1 MKPLY
6 LSLMQDIDDIRF
18 KRLGWEPLGDIQEL
32 FETALRA
39 KLQLGLILDFFF
51 PSKLTFCDLQKLITT
66 IINYLLRHESLLH
79 FCLQKRSGLSGF
91 VVAGAFV
98 LSWWVLV
105 N

>member
-1 MKPLY
+1 
-6 LSLMQDIDDIRF
+6 MQDIDDIRF

-39 KLQLGLILDFFF
+39 KLQLGLI
-51 PSKLTFCDLQKLITT
+51 LTFCDLQKLITT